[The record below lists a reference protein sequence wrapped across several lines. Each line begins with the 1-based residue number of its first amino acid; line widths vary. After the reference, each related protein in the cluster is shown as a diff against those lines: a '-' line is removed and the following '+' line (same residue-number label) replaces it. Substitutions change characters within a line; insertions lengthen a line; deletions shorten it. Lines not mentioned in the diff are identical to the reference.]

1 MIEVRPRHEL
11 RAESQQAM
19 SGLDIVLTATQP
31 AEAAKIDAVP
41 KWDLFDRPNFTMP
54 FNVAG
59 PSRGMPGD
67 QIRKLLDRGRVSQ
80 RESQVRTGLPAGGR
94 WIRTISPRHER
105 AGFCCGRRIAGRTG
119 AAKRVVSYAVPMV
132 RIHLPP
138 AGSPV
143 RT

>member
-59 PSRGMPGD
+59 YPAISICAGVGIRHEYAPAATRQGHLPG
-67 QIRKLLDRGRVSQ
+67 GSC
-80 RESQVRTGLPAGGR
+80 LPGGR
-94 WIRTISPRHER
+94 EPDLYEQ
-105 AGFCCGRRIAGRTG
+105 AGEGCELSGTG
-119 AAKRVVSYAVPMV
+119 DHCQARDGA
-132 RIHLPP
+132 
-138 AGSPV
+138 
-143 RT
+143 